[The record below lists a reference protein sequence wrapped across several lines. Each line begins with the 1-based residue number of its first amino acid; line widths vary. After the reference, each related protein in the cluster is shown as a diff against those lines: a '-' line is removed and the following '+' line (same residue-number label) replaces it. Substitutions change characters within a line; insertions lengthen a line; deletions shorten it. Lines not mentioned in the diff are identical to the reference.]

1 MHPVAQRLPVH
12 AAGPCCQKPR
22 MPVQHHCNRQNAPR
36 LLGIRR
42 ACRLRPQLRNTQI
55 LACNL
60 DCRHA
65 ALRESMTRGIDSYPG
80 QFGNPPG
87 VRFLGGWYHI
97 HLSYTGLPP
106 FKDSEQA
113 FRLFAADELLKAGI
127 APRIPAYL
135 WRRWAWIPR
144 SSTLRKA
151 TILISPACRRA
162 MGWRADAGLQ
172 EIITQLIQRV
182 GIRLNSFRWQE
193 LSKIWKQPWEE

>member
-1 MHPVAQRLPVH
+1 GRATGPWPVGQPGHTILVVAMHPVAQRLPVH

-87 VRFLGGWYHI
+87 VRFLGGWYKWLI
-97 HLSYTGLPP
+97 PLRRLRGVEFLQTVWKPP
-106 FKDSEQA
+106 KLRVDTSP
-113 FRLFAADELLKAGI
+113 ELVSAIFSGF
-127 APRIPAYL
+127 
-135 WRRWAWIPR
+135 WRRISVVMTRALSAWFSRANIASPFIPGPPP
-144 SSTLRKA
+144 SWS
-151 TILISPACRRA
+151 RRR
-162 MGWRADAGLQ
+162 GC
-172 EIITQLIQRV
+172 
-182 GIRLNSFRWQE
+182 
-193 LSKIWKQPWEE
+193 